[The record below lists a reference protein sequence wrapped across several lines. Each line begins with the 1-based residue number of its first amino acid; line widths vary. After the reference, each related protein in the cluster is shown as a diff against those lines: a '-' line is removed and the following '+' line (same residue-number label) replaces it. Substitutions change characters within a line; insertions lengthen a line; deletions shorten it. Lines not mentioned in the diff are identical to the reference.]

1 MSSIIAGGPRAAD
14 GAPVVAPT
22 ATAYSEYVTR
32 FVGARYVC
40 DPGAS
45 EHDLKVTTPV
55 LLQGGSYWVEGA
67 NNGDSVSLAVVG
79 DKDVTL
85 DEIADVDRA
94 IRLDADGVAL
104 DTTARERGGVE
115 YIEYVVDLP
124 VAPWAHQQDLI
135 AATAGSVPL
144 GARLRVTYTN
154 VGEKPVTLGVLYR
167 WLQPPA

>member
-1 MSSIIAGGPRAAD
+1 MSIIAGGPRAAD

-40 DPGAS
+40 GPGVTT
-45 EHDLKVTTPV
+45 HDLEVATPV

-67 NNGDSVSLAVVG
+67 INGDSVSLAVVNAAG
-79 DKDVTL
+79 TTL
-85 DEIADVDRA
+85 V
-94 IRLDADGVAL
+94 
-104 DTTARERGGVE
+104 
-115 YIEYVVDLP
+115 EYVVNLP

-144 GARLRVTYTN
+144 GARLRVSYTN
-154 VGEKPVTLGVLYR
+154 VGQAPVTLGVLYR